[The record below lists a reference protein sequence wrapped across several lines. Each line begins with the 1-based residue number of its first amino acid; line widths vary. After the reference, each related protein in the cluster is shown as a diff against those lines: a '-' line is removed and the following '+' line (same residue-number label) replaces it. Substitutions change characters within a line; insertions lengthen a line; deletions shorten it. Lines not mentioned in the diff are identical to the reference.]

1 MTIKQAKNLIQCY
14 NQKNKFYII
23 KMLVDSK
30 EISESEAGFL
40 LVDLNN
46 RKEIEL

>member
-1 MTIKQAKNLIQCY
+1 MTLKQAENLTKCY
-14 NQKNKFYII
+14 DKENKLFII
-23 KMLVDSK
+23 KCMVDNK

>member
-1 MTIKQAKNLIQCY
+1 MTIKQAKKITECY
-14 NQKNKFYII
+14 DQKNKFYII
-23 KMLVDSK
+23 KCMVDNK